1 MANRYIYQTKVMV
14 IETRDEHLFA
24 SLNDT
29 LFSLEL
35 IEELEKIS
43 KEFDLESIQQAES
56 KNRKSHI
63 PSMSHPWKA
72 TSYQYYLSNLKNKS

>member
-1 MANRYIYQTKVMV
+1 MTNRYIYQTKVMV

-35 IEELEKIS
+35 IEEHEKIS
-43 KEFDLESIQQAES
+43 KEFDLESIQQAEV
-56 KNRKSHI
+56 RI
-63 PSMSHPWKA
+63 E
-72 TSYQYYLSNLKNKS
+72 NLIFHLCLILGKQRLINII